1 MGSLLEQQSLD
12 LRLYTNLKNIRAGV
26 QIKSKGV
33 VIKSERAQKRGFI
46 SSFMSQT

>member
-12 LRLYTNLKNIRAGV
+12 LRLYTNLKILRAGV

-33 VIKSERAQKRGFI
+33 VIKSERAQKREFI